1 MSNDVFG
8 FGLSSTAEVVALDWP
23 LDVHCPSS
31 REREREREIETICA
45 LFLYSTSDW
54 NAWLFSFLF
63 FSSFFFF
70 LETIC
75 PPSRE
80 TSRLVDLFHSLFLF
94 VIVVAVVVVVVVVA
108 AVAEVWCASRTR
120 WA

>member
-1 MSNDVFG
+1 MRYFYTRPRTG
-8 FGLSSTAEVVALDWP
+8 TLG
-23 LDVHCPSS
+23 
-31 REREREREIETICA
+31 
-45 LFLYSTSDW
+45 
-54 NAWLFSFLF
+54 SFLF
-63 FSSFFFF
+63 FSFLRFFFF

-94 VIVVAVVVVVVVVA
+94 VIVVAVVVVVA